1 MKLRDGSDP
10 PLTGGQKQWPTD
22 SNSRY
27 LADALGRLKARRSL
41 MCVRAG
47 VYGRRPAAALIRF
60 WSQPARV
67 QVDALQTNPPRMQP
81 SSLIV
86 FVSRRV
92 RLPV

>member
-27 LADALGRLKARRSL
+27 LADALGRLKARPSL

-47 VYGRRPAAALIRF
+47 VYSRPVAALSRP
-60 WSQPARV
+60 WSQPALV

-86 FVSRRV
+86 FVSCRV